1 MPKCK
6 PPKKAYQTKDE
17 RITELSLLVQSKE
30 DSIKYIAV
38 GFQKLGVMLKEKE
51 KEIEILKSQL
61 SKSCEGCKHKL
72 RKIQEILNSKDKKC

>member
-1 MPKCK
+1 MILHGMKTQQNY
-6 PPKKAYQTKDE
+6 KK
-17 RITELSLLVQSKE
+17 
-30 DSIKYIAV
+30 
-38 GFQKLGVMLKEKE
+38 KE